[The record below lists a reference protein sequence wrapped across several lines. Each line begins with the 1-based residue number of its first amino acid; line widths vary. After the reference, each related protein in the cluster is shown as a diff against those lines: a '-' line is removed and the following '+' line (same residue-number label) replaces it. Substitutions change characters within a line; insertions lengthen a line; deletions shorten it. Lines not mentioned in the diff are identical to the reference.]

1 MPKISIQKKESYYHQ
16 LIAQIINENLS
27 EKFEVSVTA
36 VKLSNDGPH
45 LRVYFSFL
53 KNDKKSLEY
62 LENAKGFIKHKL
74 AQQSTT
80 YKVPELH
87 FELDTVAKEVEKIDK
102 LIKKIHQNDKKENQ

>member
-36 VKLSNDGPH
+36 VKLSNDGSH

-74 AQQSTT
+74 AQQ